1 MEDAVVRPSV
11 FVVDGQTDVPFRRL
25 GPGGQKVQCSA
36 TRLGLGLLLLL
47 LVAGLVIQGCFLLQL
62 HWRMEEMDQG
72 TTGSDGQLLHKRN
85 SAAEEKPMAHLTGS
99 NFSLPDDR
107 SPLLWESRFGMA
119 FIRGFRYQDG
129 ALIVRRA
136 GYYYIY
142 SKVQLASRGC
152 PEGDFSYALG
162 LYLRTPR
169 YPEELQILTGRTTP
183 CEGESKEQMWF
194 DSSFLGGL
202 VYLEPQDQVVVRM
215 LDSNL
220 ILVRDELESYF
231 GAFMV

>member
-1 MEDAVVRPSV
+1 MEEAGVRPSV

-25 GPGGQKVQCSA
+25 GPRKDRCNA

-47 LVAGLVIQGCFLLQL
+47 LVAGLVIQGSFLLQL
-62 HWRMEEMDQG
+62 HWRMEEMVSEGPRQAG
-72 TTGSDGQLLHKRN
+72 RWEENLQERN
-85 SAAEEKPMAHLTGS
+85 SAEEKPVAHLTGS
-99 NFSLPDDR
+99 NFSLPDDQ
-107 SPLLWESRFGMA
+107 SPLLWETRFGMA

-129 ALIVRRA
+129 ALIICRA

-142 SKVQLASRGC
+142 SKVQLANPGC
-152 PEGDFSYALG
+152 PEGDYSYALG

-169 YPEELQILTGRTTP
+169 YPEELKILTGRTTP
-183 CEGESKEQMWF
+183 CEMESKEQVWF
-194 DSSFLGGL
+194 DTSFLGGL

-220 ILVRDELESYF
+220 ILVRDEMQSYF